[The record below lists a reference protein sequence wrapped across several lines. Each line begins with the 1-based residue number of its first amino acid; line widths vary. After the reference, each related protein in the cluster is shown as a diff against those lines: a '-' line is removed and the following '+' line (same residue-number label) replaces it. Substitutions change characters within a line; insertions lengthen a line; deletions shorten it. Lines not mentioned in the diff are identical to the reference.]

1 MKDRR
6 AIMRYYKRKLYSG
19 RNAVARA
26 ADYISFRLIAFIC
39 CYLWFAQ
46 ALSNSAAR
54 ILLSLAATGFV
65 SVAADLVGS
74 LRLDRFIKAE
84 RKRIADGEVSRRMLL
99 LTSAERLPV
108 IRDYIKAH
116 PQDFSSGAA
125 IYPLHKSAPV
135 SEDDVLS
142 ALRLSKER
150 GASGVVIIHSSEL
163 TDAALAAAGEGAR
176 FISFRSM
183 LNDAALQ
190 PLTPSESEIDALIL
204 ASIAARR
211 RKRKAALSMPL
222 GDGRTRRYI
231 AVAMG
236 LLAASFF
243 VEQALYYRLA
253 SAACISL
260 GAIAW
265 WLNRRTAQ

>member
-1 MKDRR
+1 
-6 AIMRYYKRKLYSG
+6 MRYYKRRLYSG

-46 ALSNSAAR
+46 ALSNNAAR
-54 ILLSLAATGFV
+54 LLLSAAATGFV
-65 SVAADLVGS
+65 SVAADLIGS
-74 LRLDRFIKAE
+74 LRLDKFIKAE
-84 RKRIADGEVSRRMLL
+84 RKRIADGEVARRLL
-99 LTSAERLPV
+99 LMTNPERMAV
-108 IRDYIKAH
+108 IRGYVKAH
-116 PQDFSSGAA
+116 PEDFADGVA
-125 IYPLHKSAPV
+125 IYPLHRSSPV

-142 ALRLSKER
+142 ALRLSRER
-150 GASGVVIIHSSEL
+150 NAPSVVIIHASEVS
-163 TDAALAAAGEGAR
+163 DGALAAAGEAAR

-183 LNDAALQ
+183 LDGAALSA
-190 PLTPSESEIDALIL
+190 LAPSETEIDGAIL
-204 ASIAARR
+204 ASCAARK
-211 RKRKAALSMPL
+211 RKKKAALSSPF
-222 GDGRTRRYI
+222 GDGRTRRYMV
-231 AVAMG
+231 AAMG